1 MRRALV
7 TGASGAIGRAIAERL
22 AAEGHFVY
30 LHGHRN
36 RAALEET
43 VAAIQGRHGSG
54 RCSTVTFDVTDPRA
68 AAEGVSEILGEGPIE
83 IVVSNAG
90 RYADAPM
97 AGMDAE
103 QWRSPIEISLNGFHH
118 VVQPLLLPMARQRWG
133 RIIAVSSVSG
143 VLGNRGQANYAAA
156 KAGLHGAIKSLAK
169 EMGSRGI
176 TANAVA
182 PGVIESEATREQF
195 SAEHVD
201 SLVPA
206 GRMGSPGEVASLVG
220 FLASEPAGYINGQV
234 IGIDGGLT

>member
-54 RCSTVTFDVTDPRA
+54 RCKAITFDVTDPQA

>member
-54 RCSTVTFDVTDPRA
+54 RCKAITFDVTDLQA

-195 SAEHVD
+195 SAEYVG